1 MATDPLVQGILVAAR
16 DKKGEDIKLFDVAG
30 VVDFAD
36 AIVIISG
43 TSDRHVLALAEAIE
57 VSLKK
62 QGRPP
67 VDVEGTEFGRW
78 VVIDYGAVVVHVM
91 LESLRDYYRL
101 DELWENDPEA
111 SRLEALRPPR
121 RNP

>member
-1 MATDPLVQGILVAAR
+1 MANDPLVQGILDAAGE
-16 DKKGEDIKLFDVAG
+16 KKGEDVKVYDVAG

-57 VSLKK
+57 VGLKK
-62 QGRPP
+62 QGHPP

-78 VVIDYGAVVVHVM
+78 VVMDYGPVVVHVM

-101 DELWENDPEA
+101 DELWDQAPEA

-121 RNP
+121 RTP